1 MSKTQWRSIGLVL
14 AFTLGATLH
23 AQLAPLRGII
33 PYSIAL
39 MLFLSFIG
47 IEREKLRPQRSHLL
61 LLLLLQLGW
70 ITAWGIPYLLGY
82 RVLSE
87 SLFFCAAAPIASAS
101 PVIIALIRGKVEY
114 MTTAMLLSHVA
125 FILIIPLVLPF
136 IIETGGTDMS
146 YWMLLTQLFQ
156 EFALL
161 LLLPSSLV
169 ILTRYLIPSSREW
182 GKKNA
187 NLSLIIWIFNLTVIT
202 ATGTQNILAM
212 NLSFYDLYPM
222 ALGAFIICALG
233 FTLGYQLGKPHYARE
248 FSQGLGQKNT
258 ILTLYIASQSYAHP
272 LAYVAPAFYVIFHN
286 LANAI
291 QIALANK
298 DAKVR
303 KIENQ

>member
-1 MSKTQWRSIGLVL
+1 MSKAQWRSIGLVL
-14 AFTLGATLH
+14 AFTLGAIFHT
-23 AQLAPLRGII
+23 QLVHLRDII

-47 IEREKLRPQRSHLL
+47 IEREKLKPQRSHLF

-70 ITAWGIPYLLGY
+70 VVAWGIPYLLGY

-114 MTTAMLLSHVA
+114 MTTAMLLSHLA

-136 IIETGGTDMS
+136 ILETADAS
-146 YWMLLTQLFQ
+146 YWMLITQLFQ

-169 ILTRYLIPSSREW
+169 ILMRYLIPSSREW

-212 NLSFYDLYPM
+212 NLSFHDLYPM
-222 ALGAFIICALG
+222 ALGALIICALG
-233 FTLGYQLGKPHYARE
+233 FTLGYHLGKPHYARE

-291 QIALANK
+291 QIALASK
-298 DAKVR
+298 ETAAK
-303 KIENQ
+303 KGS

>member
-14 AFTLGATLH
+14 AFTMGACLH
-23 AQLAPLRGII
+23 SQLSPLRSII

-47 IEREKLRPQRSHLL
+47 IEQAKLKPQRSHLFL
-61 LLLLLQLGW
+61 ILLLQLGW
-70 ITAWGIPYLLGY
+70 IAAWGIPALLGLSI
-82 RVLSE
+82 LSE
-87 SLFFCAAAPIASAS
+87 SLFFCAAAPIATAS
-101 PVIIALIRGKVEY
+101 PVIISLIRGKVEY

-136 IIETGGTDMS
+136 ILETSGTSYFSLLIE
-146 YWMLLTQLFQ
+146 LLQ

-161 LLLPSSLV
+161 LLLPSCLV

-182 GKKNA
+182 GKRSA
-187 NLSLIIWIFNLTVIT
+187 NVSLIIWIFNLTIIT
-202 ATGTQNILAM
+202 ATGTQNILSM
-212 NLSFYDLYPM
+212 QLTLHDLYPM
-222 ALGAFIICALG
+222 AIGAFIICALG
-233 FTLGYQLGKPHYARE
+233 FTLGYWLGKPDYARE

-258 ILTLYIASQSYAHP
+258 ILTLYIASQPYAHP

-291 QIALANK
+291 QIALAHK
-298 DAKVR
+298 HAQLTSER
-303 KIENQ
+303 K